1 MTTLDKFIKR
11 SYPYQY
17 ASLKSKS
24 IFLPGFQGLPLYDVA
39 VFFKNQVQKVGLN
52 DRARSIAFS
61 FLMAIPAA
69 TIFLCTLIPYLPVSK
84 KLTYQLLLL
93 TKEITPNQNTFS
105 LVSNFLND
113 FLNKQRGGLLSI
125 GLFVALYYA
134 SNAMIG
140 LMRSFNKS
148 LPPQA
153 PKNFFENRLV
163 AIQLTLVMIL
173 LLIGC
178 ILILVTQDELLK
190 YIFKALNVHRRSMK
204 GLVKSLRWVV
214 IIPLFYFTIAFIY
227 RHAPSIQKKWRLI
240 SPGTTLATI
249 LMIVLTFLFSFWVNN
264 FGTYNKVYGSIGT
277 ILILMIVIYFNA
289 MILLIGFELNVSIHS
304 LKEKAH
310 LRKIHDEESL
320 REMVNEK

>member
-1 MTTLDKFIKR
+1 
-11 SYPYQY
+11 
-17 ASLKSKS
+17 
-24 IFLPGFQGLPLYDVA
+24 
-39 VFFKNQVQKVGLN
+39 
-52 DRARSIAFS
+52 
-61 FLMAIPAA
+61 
-69 TIFLCTLIPYLPVSK
+69 
-84 KLTYQLLLL
+84 
-93 TKEITPNQNTFS
+93 
-105 LVSNFLND
+105 
-113 FLNKQRGGLLSI
+113 
-125 GLFVALYYA
+125 
-134 SNAMIG
+134 
-140 LMRSFNKS
+140 
-148 LPPQA
+148 
-153 PKNFFENRLV
+153 
-163 AIQLTLVMIL
+163 MIL

-178 ILILVTQDELLK
+178 IVILVTQDELLK

-249 LMIVLTFLFSFWVNN
+249 LMILLTFLFSFWVNN

-310 LRKIHDEESL
+310 LRKIHEEDNL
-320 REMVNEK
+320 RIMVK

>member
-11 SYPYQY
+11 SYPYRY
-17 ASLKSKS
+17 ASLKSKN

-61 FLMAIPAA
+61 FIMAIPAA
-69 TIFLCTLIPYLPVSK
+69 AIFLCTLIPYLPVSK
-84 KLTYQLLLL
+84 KLTYQLLQL

-105 LVSNFLND
+105 LISNFLND

-153 PKNFFENRLV
+153 PKNFLENRLV
-163 AIQLTLVMIL
+163 AIQLTLVMIF

-178 ILILVTQDELLK
+178 VLILVTQDELLRH
-190 YIFKALNVHRRSMK
+190 IFKALNVTRRSMK

-227 RHAPSIQKKWRLI
+227 RHAPAIHKKWRLI

-310 LRKIHDEESL
+310 LRKIHDDESL
-320 REMVNEK
+320 REMAK

>member
-1 MTTLDKFIKR
+1 MTVIDKFIK
-11 SYPYQY
+11 SSFPYRY

-24 IFLPGFQGLPLYDVA
+24 IFLPGFQGLPLYDV
-39 VFFKNQVQKVGLN
+39 VIFFKGQVHKIGLN

-84 KLTYQLLLL
+84 KLTNQLLLL
-93 TKEITPNQNTFS
+93 TKEITPNQNTYM

-113 FLNKQRGGLLSI
+113 FLTKPRGGLLSI
-125 GLFVALYYA
+125 GLIVALYYA

-140 LMRSFNKS
+140 LMRAFNKS
-148 LPPQA
+148 LPSYTRR
-153 PKNFFENRLV
+153 NFFENRLI
-163 AIQLTLVMIL
+163 AISLTLLMIL

-178 ILILVTQDELLK
+178 IVILVTQDELLR
-190 YIFKALNVHRRSMK
+190 YVFRVLHVHKSSMK
-204 GLVKSLRWVV
+204 GTIKTLRWVV

-227 RHAPSIQKKWRLI
+227 KHAPATHEKWRLF

-249 LMIVLTFLFSFWVNN
+249 LMILLTFIFSVWVNK

-277 ILILMIVIYFNA
+277 ILILMIVVYFNA
-289 MILLIGFELNVSIHS
+289 MILLIGFELNVSIYA
-304 LKEKAH
+304 LQERVRR
-310 LRKIHDEESL
+310 RKK
-320 REMVNEK
+320 V